1 MNHYYSNTNKSWYP
15 DEDAKLINA
24 YKYKP
29 YTIVQL
35 AHIHKRTPGNVMR
48 RLKKLRIVKYT
59 TEIRG
64 YESYRNSDLFY
75 VLNPQE
81 QSKQEENNQSPNL
94 EPIIEEIEEPDSLL
108 DYANSE
114 TPWSQDE
121 DIKLFKLKTEPL
133 QQIAQTLNRH
143 PGDIA
148 HHMKELKLVKALH
161 LINGYEAYK
170 CSQQHT
176 EYQKAHRKKK
186 EPQQDTSPT
195 AVFKAEIGELKSE
208 VATLRD
214 EIMDMR
220 ESFSDLCTFIRSA
233 FGKLPQTALKSAV
246 TKVYELNKNYR

>member
-48 RLKKLRIVKYT
+48 RLKKLHIVKYT

-64 YESYRNSDLFY
+64 YEDYRNSDLFY
-75 VLNPQE
+75 VLNPPETKEQPQE
-81 QSKQEENNQSPNL
+81 QNQEQLQSIAETEENES
-94 EPIIEEIEEPDSLL
+94 I
-108 DYANSE
+108 YTNSE
-114 TPWSQDE
+114 MPWSQDE
-121 DIKLFKLKTEPL
+121 DVKLFKLKDQTL
-133 QQIAQTLNRH
+133 QKLAQTLNRH
-143 PGDIA
+143 PGDVA

-161 LINGYEAYK
+161 LINGFTIYK
-170 CSQQHT
+170 SSP
-176 EYQKAHRKKK
+176 EYAIYQKANRKKK
-186 EPQQDTSPT
+186 EPQPDTSPT

-208 VATLRD
+208 VASLRD
-214 EIMDMR
+214 ELIEMR

-233 FGKLPQTALKSAV
+233 FGSLPVTAFKSAV
-246 TKVYELNKNYR
+246 TKVYELNRNFK

>member
-15 DEDAKLINA
+15 DEDAMLINA

-64 YESYRNSDLFY
+64 YEAYRNSDLFY
-75 VLNPQE
+75 VLNPPQQE
-81 QSKQEENNQSPNL
+81 TQSQPQKQQL
-94 EPIIEEIEEPDSLL
+94 EPIEETDETESIYTS
-108 DYANSE
+108 SE

-121 DIKLFKLKTEPL
+121 DIKLFKLKTETL
-133 QQIAQTLNRH
+133 QQLAQILNRH

-161 LINGYEAYK
+161 LINGYDVYK
-170 CSQQHT
+170 NSPQYAI
-176 EYQKAHRKKK
+176 YQKANRKKK
-186 EPQQDTSPT
+186 EPIQDTSPT

-208 VATLRD
+208 VASLR
-214 EIMDMR
+214 EELMDMR

-233 FGKLPQTALKSAV
+233 FGKLPQTAFKSAV
-246 TKVYELNKNYR
+246 TKVYELNKNFS

>member
-24 YKYKP
+24 YIYRT

-48 RLKKLRIVKYT
+48 RLKKLHIVKYT

-64 YESYRNSDLFY
+64 YEDYRNSDLFY
-75 VLNPQE
+75 VLNPPENKEQPQE
-81 QSKQEENNQSPNL
+81 QNQERLQP
-94 EPIIEEIEEPDSLL
+94 IEETDENESI
-108 DYANSE
+108 YTNSE

-121 DIKLFKLKTEPL
+121 DVKLFKLQNQTL
-133 QQIAQTLNRH
+133 QQIAHTLNRH

-161 LINGYEAYK
+161 LINGFAIYK
-170 CSQQHT
+170 SSP
-176 EYQKAHRKKK
+176 EYAIYQKATRKKK

-208 VATLRD
+208 VASLRD

-233 FGKLPQTALKSAV
+233 FGKLPQTAFKSAV
-246 TKVYELNKNYR
+246 TKVYELNKHFS

>member
-1 MNHYYSNTNKSWYP
+1 MNHYYSNTHKSWYP
-15 DEDAKLINA
+15 DEDAKLTLE

-64 YESYRNSDLFY
+64 YEDYRNSDLFY
-75 VLNPQE
+75 VLNPPPQ
-81 QSKQEENNQSPNL
+81 KQEEVQPPERLQS
-94 EPIIEEIEEPDSLL
+94 IEEIDESESI
-108 DYANSE
+108 YTSSE
-114 TPWSQDE
+114 TPWTQDE
-121 DIKLFKLKTEPL
+121 DNKLFKLKTQSL
-133 QQIAQTLNRH
+133 QELAQTLNRH

-161 LINGYEAYK
+161 LINGYDLYK
-170 CSQQHT
+170 SSPQYAI
-176 EYQKAHRKKK
+176 YQKANRKKK
-186 EPQQDTSPT
+186 EPQPDNSPT

-208 VATLRD
+208 VSALRD
-214 EIMDMR
+214 ELMDMR

-233 FGKLPQTALKSAV
+233 FGKLPQTAFKSAV
-246 TKVYELNKNYR
+246 TKVYELNKHFS

>member
-1 MNHYYSNTNKSWYP
+1 MNHYYSNTHKSWYP
-15 DEDAKLINA
+15 DEDVKLINA

-64 YESYRNSDLFY
+64 YEDYRNSDLFY
-75 VLNPQE
+75 VLNPPPK
-81 QSKQEENNQSPNL
+81 KQEDEQHQRQEL
-94 EPIIEEIEEPDSLL
+94 EPIKEETDENESI
-108 DYANSE
+108 YTNSE

-121 DIKLFKLKTEPL
+121 DVKLFKLKTQSL
-133 QQIAQTLNRH
+133 QQLAQTLNRH

-161 LINGYEAYK
+161 LINGFAIYK
-170 CSQQHT
+170 NSPQYAD
-176 EYQKAHRKKK
+176 YQKAHRKKK
-186 EPQQDTSPT
+186 EPQPDNSPT

-208 VATLRD
+208 VSALRD
-214 EIMDMR
+214 ELMDMR

-233 FGKLPQTALKSAV
+233 FGSLPQTAFKSAV
-246 TKVYELNKNYR
+246 TKVYELNKNFR